1 MKNDFNFNEANKR
14 MRPTKY
20 SLFLLSLPLFAC
32 DGTVSTQTPN
42 QCDLTGLP
50 STYESPSYD
59 QNTVVEKDLRTR
71 LKGLLQ
77 PMKDAEASLSV
88 KPTESELK
96 ALWNAGSPSLR
107 SLTTSYFVPKI
118 EAMITAF
125 SQAAG
130 SSWTPTPT
138 PTGPGGKY
146 GANIY
151 SAQGVDLRQG
161 IEKGIFSA
169 TFYNHALALQS
180 QPITAATLDRLI
192 AIFGAHASFPAD
204 TAAAQN
210 PDEFVAA
217 YAKRRDKR
225 EPQNPGPYLKIKQAM
240 IRAQAAIAAGPGCA
254 SEVDASLKTFR
265 NEWERAEFQTAI
277 YYLNDASKKLSAAA
291 PAPADQSAALHSF
304 GEVIGF
310 IHGWRQLP
318 TDRRIITDAQIDDL
332 LKLLL
337 SDPGA
342 PSTAYKLITDTAAE
356 LPKLTLAIQ
365 KVATIYGLSPAQVE
379 DCKTNY

>member
-130 SSWTPTPT
+130 NSWTPTPT
-138 PTGPGGKY
+138 PTGSGGKY

-151 SAQGVDLRQG
+151 SAQG
-161 IEKGIFSA
+161 
-169 TFYNHALALQS
+169 
-180 QPITAATLDRLI
+180 
-192 AIFGAHASFPAD
+192 
-204 TAAAQN
+204 
-210 PDEFVAA
+210 
-217 YAKRRDKR
+217 
-225 EPQNPGPYLKIKQAM
+225 
-240 IRAQAAIAAGPGCA
+240 
-254 SEVDASLKTFR
+254 
-265 NEWERAEFQTAI
+265 
-277 YYLNDASKKLSAAA
+277 
-291 PAPADQSAALHSF
+291 
-304 GEVIGF
+304 
-310 IHGWRQLP
+310 
-318 TDRRIITDAQIDDL
+318 
-332 LKLLL
+332 
-337 SDPGA
+337 
-342 PSTAYKLITDTAAE
+342 
-356 LPKLTLAIQ
+356 
-365 KVATIYGLSPAQVE
+365 
-379 DCKTNY
+379 